1 MRSFVIHDVC
11 SPELTFTRRISC
23 TESASDLAREHGIQD
38 YLCPNMDHNAWSPAG
53 PGKHG
58 YMQVG
63 LGRDKRLFKDA
74 GDYRHVF
81 VGAGKHFLY
90 CGWYHVL
97 RVEPLTKEE
106 WETLPPKVRH
116 IVICLRDSNAERALA
131 QVKHT
136 YSETTMSK
144 EKSAGLKSVQ
154 QVLRMYNEG
163 VLRAPCVRLQCVEF
177 DTAFYQELARAN
189 DQFFQHR
196 PLQMRPSAHKGGA
209 GPSKRRRVD
218 KESTHTLVDDSEEEV
233 SLALVTKK
241 KTLVATPSSTPAFSS
256 TSQLKVDDTVEAKM
270 DLTTPGLPPSV
281 PPVDVN
287 VAPGAGPSTMRA
299 APSAGSSTVP
309 MQSGSIK
316 LRIPPRRSVNGK
328 PLIPDVLEDVIE
340 LSDLSSESD
349 DDDMYAN

>member
-1 MRSFVIHDVC
+1 
-11 SPELTFTRRISC
+11 
-23 TESASDLAREHGIQD
+23 
-38 YLCPNMDHNAWSPAG
+38 MDHNAWSPAG

-63 LGRDKRLFKDA
+63 LGRDKRLFNDA

-106 WETLPPKVRH
+106 WETLPPKVK
-116 IVICLRDSNAERALA
+116 
-131 QVKHT
+131 QT
-136 YSETTMSK
+136 YSETTVSK
-144 EKSAGLKSVQ
+144 EKSAELKSVQ

-256 TSQLKVDDTVEAKM
+256 TSQLKVDDTVDTKV
-270 DLTTPGLPPSV
+270 DLTTSELPPSV

-287 VAPGAGPSTMRA
+287 VTPGAGPSTMRT
-299 APSAGSSTVP
+299 APSTGSSTVP

>member
-1 MRSFVIHDVC
+1 MILF
-11 SPELTFTRRISC
+11 PELTFARGISC
-23 TESASDLAREHGIQD
+23 TESASDLARERGIQD

-63 LGRDKRLFKDA
+63 LGRDKKLFNDA

-81 VGAGKHFLY
+81 VGAGKYFLY

-106 WETLPPKVRH
+106 WDTLPPKVRH
-116 IVICLRDSNAERALA
+116 YVICLRDLNADRALT

-136 YSETTMSK
+136 YSETTVSK
-144 EKSAGLKSVQ
+144 EKSSELKSAQ

-189 DQFFQHR
+189 DQYFQHK
-196 PLQMRPSAHKGGA
+196 PLKMRPSAHKDGA
-209 GPSKRRRVD
+209 GPSKRRRVA
-218 KESTHTLVDDSEEEV
+218 KEGTQIQVDDSEEEV
-233 SLALVTKK
+233 SLALVTGK
-241 KTLVATPSSTPAFSS
+241 KTLLATPSSTHASSS
-256 TSQLKVDDTVEAKM
+256 TTQLKADETAVAKV
-270 DLTTPGLPPSV
+270 DLTTPEPPSFV
-281 PPVDVN
+281 PPTDVN
-287 VAPGAGPSTMRA
+287 TAPVAGPSTIRA
-299 APSAGSSTVP
+299 AP
-309 MQSGSIK
+309 SIK
-316 LRIPPRRSVNGK
+316 LRIPPRGRINGRPSV
-328 PLIPDVLEDVIE
+328 PDVLEDVIE

-349 DDDMYAN
+349 DDDMYAD